1 MMKSISSSDF
11 MVSSSLLENEE
22 SQVCS
27 KCSLVLTV
35 VFVSFT
41 LSAAICLAYVFTH

>member
-1 MMKSISSSDF
+1 MMKSISNSELLGST
-11 MVSSSLLENEE
+11 SLLENEE
-22 SQVCS
+22 TQTCS
-27 KCSLVLTV
+27 KCSLVLTI